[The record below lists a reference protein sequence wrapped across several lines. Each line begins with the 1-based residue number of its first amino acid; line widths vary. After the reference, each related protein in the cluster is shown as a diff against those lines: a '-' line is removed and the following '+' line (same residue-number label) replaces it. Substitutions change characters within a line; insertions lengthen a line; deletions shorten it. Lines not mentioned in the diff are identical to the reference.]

1 MIVYI
6 DRNRAK
12 DVKRMEKRKKG
23 CYQNMKVLYVED
35 DKFSREKLLRILE
48 RRFDNVLV
56 ATSGDE
62 GYMLYKQN
70 QPNIIITD
78 IKFDKTNSLEMI
90 EKIRGQDDQVQII
103 VTTANEDSELLL
115 QLIENNINHFILKPL
130 DLEKFLLAIQKSV
143 VHIELERKLEKQ
155 RELNS
160 FLMNFQDNLIF
171 VVENEQIIE
180 ANHAFSDI
188 TGFNTSQS
196 INTFS
201 LLKLF
206 VNEPQYFFPKSREEW
221 LEEFFNDHNGMAK
234 VKWKSADGKVGIYL
248 MKATIIL
255 EEKQYLFV
263 CTDITNLELEYRKN
277 ELLVNLD
284 PMTRTYNR
292 LKFSNILTDE
302 IENSERSHSPFS
314 IILLDI
320 DDFQRINEQFG
331 YHIGDKV
338 LSTLATI
345 VQQLIGETDV
355 FARWGGKEFILL
367 IPNAGKLS
375 AFDLAESIRSLIS
388 DFHFHGVGSITCSFG
403 ITEFLQ
409 GKSKNQ
415 LLREVDQALL
425 LSKLK
430 GKNCVNIYQEQEN
443 GNKVGALGV

>member
-1 MIVYI
+1 
-6 DRNRAK
+6 
-12 DVKRMEKRKKG
+12 MEKNTMG
-23 CYQNMKVLYVED
+23 SYQNVKVLYVED
-35 DKFSREKLLRILE
+35 DKFSREKLMRILE
-48 RRFDNVLV
+48 RRFSNVLV

-62 GYMLYKQN
+62 GYRLYKQTH
-70 QPNIIITD
+70 PHIIIAD
-78 IKFDKTNSLEMI
+78 IKLDKMNSLEMI
-90 EKIRGQDDQVQII
+90 EKIRGQDDKVQII

-115 QLIENNINHFILKPL
+115 QLIENNINHFILKPI

-171 VVENEQIIE
+171 VVENERIIE
-180 ANHAFSDI
+180 ANRVFTAF
-188 TGFNTSQS
+188 TGLDSSQS
-196 INTFS
+196 PDTSS

-206 VNEPQYFFPKSREEW
+206 ENEANYFFPKDPENW
-221 LEEFFNDHNGMAK
+221 LEEFFIEHNGMAK

-248 MKATIIL
+248 IKATVIL

-263 CTDITNLELEYRKN
+263 LTDITKLEVEYKKN

-292 LKFSNILTDE
+292 LKFSTILTHE
-302 IENSERSHSPFS
+302 IESSESTHCPFS

-331 YHIGDKV
+331 YHIGDEV

-345 VQQLIGETDV
+345 VQQLISESDV
-355 FARWGGKEFILL
+355 FARWAGKEFILL
-367 IPNAGKLS
+367 IPNANNQTALV
-375 AFDLAESIRSLIS
+375 LAESIRKLIAE
-388 DFHFHGVGSITCSFG
+388 FHFQDVGSLTCSLG
-403 ITEFLQ
+403 ITEFTQ

-425 LSKLK
+425 LSKWK
-430 GKNCVNIYQEQEN
+430 GKNCVNIYQEQESEK
-443 GNKVGALGV
+443 KVGVLGV

>member
-1 MIVYI
+1 
-6 DRNRAK
+6 
-12 DVKRMEKRKKG
+12 MEKNTMG
-23 CYQNMKVLYVED
+23 SYQNVKVLYVED
-35 DKFSREKLLRILE
+35 DKFSREKLMRILE
-48 RRFDNVLV
+48 RRFSNVLV

-62 GYMLYKQN
+62 GYRLYKQTH
-70 QPNIIITD
+70 PHIIIAD
-78 IKFDKTNSLEMI
+78 IKLDKMNSLEMI
-90 EKIRGQDDQVQII
+90 EKIRGQDDKVQII

-115 QLIENNINHFILKPL
+115 QLIENNINHFILKPI

-171 VVENEQIIE
+171 VVENERIIE
-180 ANHAFSDI
+180 ANRVFTAF
-188 TGFNTSQS
+188 TGLDSSQS
-196 INTFS
+196 PDTSS

-206 VNEPQYFFPKSREEW
+206 ENEANYFFPKDPENW
-221 LEEFFNDHNGMAK
+221 LEEFFIEHNGMAK
-234 VKWKSADGKVGIYL
+234 VKWKSADGKIGIYL
-248 MKATIIL
+248 IKATVIL

-263 CTDITNLELEYRKN
+263 LTDITKLEVEYKKN

-292 LKFSNILTDE
+292 LKFSTILTHE
-302 IENSERSHSPFS
+302 IESSESTHCPFS

-331 YHIGDKV
+331 YHIGDEV

-345 VQQLIGETDV
+345 VQQLISESDV
-355 FARWGGKEFILL
+355 FARWAGKEFILL
-367 IPNAGKLS
+367 IPNANNQTALV
-375 AFDLAESIRSLIS
+375 LAESIRKLIAE
-388 DFHFHGVGSITCSFG
+388 FHFQDVGSLTCSLG
-403 ITEFLQ
+403 ITEFTQ

-425 LSKLK
+425 LSKWK
-430 GKNCVNIYQEQEN
+430 GKNCVNIYQEQESEK
-443 GNKVGALGV
+443 KVGVLGV